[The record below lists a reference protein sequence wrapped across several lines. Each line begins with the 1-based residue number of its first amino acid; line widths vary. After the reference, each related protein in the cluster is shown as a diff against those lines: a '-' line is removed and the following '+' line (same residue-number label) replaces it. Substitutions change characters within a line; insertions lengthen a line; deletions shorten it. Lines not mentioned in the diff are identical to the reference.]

1 VAADLQS
8 ISHASESIVLVGVL
22 TVSDRASAGRYED
35 RGGPAVVA
43 HLERRLAPGWRA
55 ERRVVADDIDAIAAA
70 LADLVALPCALVVT
84 TGGTGVGPRDVTP
97 EATLRVC
104 ERVIPGFGEAMRADS
119 RHETPLAILSRAE
132 AGVAGRALV
141 LNLPGSPRAV
151 ATCLDAALPAV
162 PHALAQIGAPPLAL
176 RETDPR
182 AQDAHGG

>member
-1 VAADLQS
+1 MAGDPQS
-8 ISHASESIVLVGVL
+8 TSHTVESLVLVGVL

-55 ERRVVADDIDAIAAA
+55 ERRVVADELDDIAAA
-70 LADLVALPCALVVT
+70 LGDLVARPCALVVT
-84 TGGTGVGPRDVTP
+84 TGGTGVGVRDVTP
-97 EATLRVC
+97 EATRRVC
-104 ERVIPGFGEAMRADS
+104 DRLVPGFGEAMRADS

-141 LNLPGSPRAV
+141 VNLPGSPRAV
-151 ATCLDAALPAV
+151 ATCLDAVLPAV
-162 PHALAQIGAPPLAL
+162 PHLLSQIGAPPLAL
-176 RETDPR
+176 RDADPR